1 MKETIKLGVVLF
13 LVTSLA
19 GGILAGV
26 NGATAP
32 VIAEM
37 ERQESFSALLE
48 IFPDANDFIAAED
61 SLLEEIKETNGSVFE
76 VYKAVKDGE
85 ELGYALK
92 TLSAGYGGDITT
104 LIGINNEGTIS
115 GLRVLVMSETKGLGS
130 RIVDDLEFRES
141 FLDKNALGSL
151 TPVEEPSADNEV
163 MLLSGATTSTK
174 AVLKGVNDALDA
186 YAKYL
191 SN

>member
-61 SLLEEIKETNGSVFE
+61 SLLEEIIETNGSVFE

-151 TPVEEPSADNEV
+151 TAVEEPSSDNEV